1 MTDPDI
7 RNNTDARRYELDL
20 EGQTA
25 TVAYNL
31 TGPNLMITETLV
43 PTALEGRGIASRMAR
58 HVIDDAR
65 RRDLLIL
72 PVCTFFGHFFQ
83 KHPDQAD
90 VVHPDYRKALGL
102 TKS

>member
-7 RNNTDARRYELDL
+7 RDNAEARRYELDVDGL
-20 EGQTA
+20 TA

-31 TGPNLMITETLV
+31 TGPHLMITETLV

-65 RRDLLIL
+65 KRELVIL
-72 PVCTFFGHFFQ
+72 PVCTFFAGYFQ

-102 TKS
+102 T

>member
-1 MTDPDI
+1 MTDADI
-7 RNNTDARRYELDL
+7 RNNTASHRYELDV

-25 TVAYNL
+25 IVAYNL

-58 HVIDDAR
+58 HVVDDAR
-65 RRDLLIL
+65 ARGLVIL

-83 KHPDQAD
+83 KHPEHAD
-90 VVHPDYRKALGL
+90 VVHPDYRQALGL
-102 TKS
+102 T

>member
-7 RNNTDARRYELDL
+7 RNNAEAHRYELDVD
-20 EGQTA
+20 GQTA

-31 TGPNLMITETLV
+31 TGPKLMITETLV

-58 HVIDDAR
+58 HIIDDAHGR
-65 RRDLLIL
+65 GLVIL

-90 VVHPDYRKALGL
+90 VVHPDYRTALGL
-102 TKS
+102 T

>member
-7 RNNTDARRYELDL
+7 RNNTDAHRYELNVDGL
-20 EGQTA
+20 TA

-43 PTALEGRGIASRMAR
+43 PMALEGRGIASRMAR
-58 HVIDDAR
+58 HVTDDAR
-65 RRDLLIL
+65 ERGLVIL

-102 TKS
+102 T

>member
-1 MTDPDI
+1 MNDPDI
-7 RNNTDARRYELDL
+7 RNNADSHRYELDVD
-20 EGQTA
+20 GRTA

-65 RRDLLIL
+65 TRGLAIL
-72 PVCTFFGHFFQ
+72 PVCTFFAGYFQ

-102 TKS
+102 D

>member
-7 RNNTDARRYELDL
+7 RNNTEARRYELDVDGL
-20 EGQTA
+20 TA

-31 TGPNLMITETLV
+31 TGSNLMITETLV
-43 PTALEGRGIASRMAR
+43 PIALEGRGIASRMAR

-65 RRDLLIL
+65 KRELVIL
-72 PVCTFFGHFFQ
+72 PVCTFFGGYFQ

-90 VVHPDYRKALGL
+90 GVHPDYRKALGI
-102 TKS
+102 T

>member
-7 RNNTDARRYELDL
+7 RNNTEARRYELDVD
-20 EGQTA
+20 GITA
-25 TVAYNL
+25 TVTYNL
-31 TGPNLMITETLV
+31 TGPHLMITETLV

-58 HVIDDAR
+58 HVIEDAR
-65 RRDLLIL
+65 KQALVIL
-72 PVCTFFGHFFQ
+72 PVCTFFAGYFQ

-102 TKS
+102 T

>member
-1 MTDPDI
+1 MIDPDI
-7 RNNTDARRYELDL
+7 SNNTDSHRYELEV

-25 TVAYNL
+25 IVAYNL
-31 TGPNLMITETLV
+31 TRPNLMITETLV

-65 RRDLLIL
+65 TRGLVIL
-72 PVCTFFGHFFQ
+72 PVCTFFAGYFQ

-102 TKS
+102 D